1 MNRREFIIGAAASSA
16 LAGCASTKC
25 GDTAA
30 QVLDTR
36 DLDIWQR
43 ETDLVQPESY
53 AAYFNGRL
61 PASERSALARLDAAF
76 EKVMAEVRTVQ
87 PTEIPAVWL
96 VYNMG
101 VVVKTRESLFSID
114 LVHRRS
120 EELAPMLDFALI
132 THNHDD
138 HYTPAFYKA
147 MNGAGKT
154 VVNNF
159 IDNYG
164 AADWKKGGSEWY
176 ARGGYTRAE
185 KVFEIKDVEIRT
197 SLTDHNP
204 YLVDYTTAFEI
215 RVGSWTMYH
224 SGDCSNVAKLN
235 PTWGRPDLWIVFP
248 GCGIDIAAGQRKL
261 TPRKMAF
268 GHLWELG
275 HETGRLTTPMVRS
288 ALQKVRD
295 AGGDVDIPLWG
306 ERIV

>member
-1 MNRREFIIGAAASSA
+1 VNRREFIMGAAASSA
-16 LAGCASTKC
+16 LAGCATAKC
-25 GDTAA
+25 GNGSAA
-30 QVLDTR
+30 RVLDTK
-36 DLDIWQR
+36 DLDVWQR
-43 ETDLVQPESY
+43 ETDLVRPEDY
-53 AAYFNGRL
+53 AAYFDGR
-61 PASERSALARLDAAF
+61 PSASERPALARLDAAF

-114 LVHRRS
+114 LVHRRA
-120 EELAPMLDFALI
+120 EELAPLLDFALV
-132 THNHDD
+132 THNHGD
-138 HYTPAFYKA
+138 HYTPAFYRS

-164 AADWKKGGSEWY
+164 AGGWNNVGG
-176 ARGGYTRAE
+176 RGGYTRAE
-185 KVFEIKDVEIRT
+185 KVFEIKDVEILT

-235 PTWGRPDLWIVFP
+235 PVWGRPDLWVAFP

-275 HETGRLTTPMVRS
+275 HKAGRLTTPMVRT

-295 AGGDVDIPLWG
+295 AGGDVSVPLWG